1 MTSKIA
7 KSIVRG
13 RLSPSTCGLFVV
25 DIQEKFIPHVAHHK
39 AVIAVGERM
48 VKVYLV
54 FFVYI
59 FLILNI

>member
-48 VKVYLV
+48 VKVYL
-54 FFVYI
+54 I
-59 FLILNI
+59 LLFLFS